1 MRKQTNPTVWEEFLL
16 APMIPTL
23 ISEGIKPPMA
33 DPLDMVPRYFSGKDP
48 KIAAVPPVK
57 TRQFI
62 INKLSNLG

>member
-1 MRKQTNPTVWEEFLL
+1 
-16 APMIPTL
+16 MIPTL

-62 INKLSNLG
+62 IDKLANLG